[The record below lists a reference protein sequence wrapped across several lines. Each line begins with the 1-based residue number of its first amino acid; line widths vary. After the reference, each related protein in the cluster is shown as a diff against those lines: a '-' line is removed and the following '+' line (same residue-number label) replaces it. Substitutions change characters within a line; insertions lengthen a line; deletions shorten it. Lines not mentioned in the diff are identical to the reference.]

1 MRYDDGL
8 ALAGQGR
15 RTGAIYLWGYCA
27 EMCLKAAYFRSLML
41 PDTDQIT
48 IGGHIQPAIN
58 RGRNQMGIAWP
69 NQGAGHN
76 VRAWAE
82 LLVAERAAT
91 PGMAFAADFAQEVQA
106 CGQRIGELWKE
117 SLRYHNNLAYQHEVT
132 KVRLAAEWLLV
143 NLDSL

>member
-8 ALAGQGR
+8 SLAVQGR
-15 RTGAIYLWGYCA
+15 KTGAIYLWGYCA
-27 EMCLKAAYFRSLML
+27 EMCLKAAYFSLTL
-41 PDTDQIT
+41 SETTPIAWGT
-48 IGGHIQPAIN
+48 HLQPAIHHA
-58 RGRNQMGIAWP
+58 RTVRMIAWP
-69 NQGAGHN
+69 GHGAGHN

-91 PGMAFAADFAQEVQA
+91 PGKVLPQTTSQEIQV
-106 CGQRIGELWKE
+106 CGQRIGELWNE
-117 SLRYHNNLAYQHEVT
+117 SLRYHINLAYQYEVT